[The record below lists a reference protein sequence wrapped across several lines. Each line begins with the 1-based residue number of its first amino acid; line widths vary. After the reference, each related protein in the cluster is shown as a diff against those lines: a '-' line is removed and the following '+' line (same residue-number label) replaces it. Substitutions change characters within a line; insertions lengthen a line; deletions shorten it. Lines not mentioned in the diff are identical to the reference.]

1 MTITASQNRATAQYL
16 PIYLDS
22 LRPDTVPAFD
32 LYLENGP
39 DMVLYRSACTSFS
52 EETRQALLENNVTKL
67 YVTARDQRTYC
78 CYLEENLRAIV
89 SDTSIK
95 ESVRAGIIYDSARF
109 LVEDLF
115 AKPTMGENIRR
126 SEELVESTVGFVL
139 TGHAAFE
146 NLLRVMSF
154 DYSTYTH
161 SINVCA
167 LSLALGQQVG
177 IRDPKELKV
186 LGTGALL
193 HDIGKTRIADSILN
207 KMGPLTAAEK
217 NLIRKHPEWGYDIVK
232 DTDLIEPDSY
242 YPIVQHHEREN
253 RSGYPRGVAGK
264 EIHFYGKI
272 AAISDVFDAMTT
284 KRVYRSEIDAY
295 PALKIM
301 FADEGAF
308 DSDLLE
314 QFARMLVPERIHN

>member
-1 MTITASQNRATAQYL
+1 
-16 PIYLDS
+16 
-22 LRPDTVPAFD
+22 
-32 LYLENGP
+32 
-39 DMVLYRSACTSFS
+39 
-52 EETRQALLENNVTKL
+52 
-67 YVTARDQRTYC
+67 
-78 CYLEENLRAIV
+78 
-89 SDTSIK
+89 
-95 ESVRAGIIYDSARF
+95 
-109 LVEDLF
+109 
-115 AKPTMGENIRR
+115 
-126 SEELVESTVGFVL
+126 
-139 TGHAAFE
+139 
-146 NLLRVMSF
+146 MSF

-161 SINVCA
+161 SINVWA